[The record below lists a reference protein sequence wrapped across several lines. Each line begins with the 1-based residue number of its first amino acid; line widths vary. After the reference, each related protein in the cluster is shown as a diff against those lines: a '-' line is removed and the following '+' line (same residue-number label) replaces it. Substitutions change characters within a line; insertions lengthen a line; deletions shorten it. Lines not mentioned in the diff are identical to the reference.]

1 MQVAKKLS
9 DFNERHNVWLK
20 VLAVIISILIW
31 LVVVNV
37 SDPVTTT
44 TFSGVPVEI
53 TNADVLTAEG
63 KTYEMLSA
71 GTVTV
76 TVNAKRTILDSI
88 SKDYLKAVADM
99 RDLNEE
105 TGTIKLKVE
114 SNKYSEKIDSMK
126 AKEET
131 ISVSIDNLLKRQLP
145 IYASVTGT
153 PAEGFVIGD
162 VTMDQNIVRI
172 SGPEKAVSE
181 VSKVTAEV
189 SVDGMSSNV
198 STTVDL
204 RLYNE
209 QGEQIAG
216 SGIAKNISSIAVV
229 AEILGTKEVGIKAY
243 TSGDP
248 AEGYGMTGEIKIAPS
263 TVMIAAKNSILKNIT
278 DLIIPASDLSIEDA
292 SGNVKET
299 FDMTDYLPDSVR
311 FADPDQETKVKV
323 WVGIDKKETL
333 EKTITRS
340 MVTIQNM
347 PEGYEGDFTLDAP
360 IDITLTGMA
369 EAMEKLSEEPM
380 TVKIDVAE
388 HMKNKGIA
396 ELANETTYEVPLT
409 INLPTG
415 VEIMNE
421 RTYTVRLRV
430 SKKE

>member
-1 MQVAKKLS
+1 MQVARKLS
-9 DFNERHNVWLK
+9 DFNERHNIWLK
-20 VLAVIISILIW
+20 ALAVIISILIW

-53 TNADVLTAEG
+53 TNTEVLTAEG

-99 RDLNEE
+99 RDLDEE

-131 ISVSIDNLLKRQLP
+131 ITVSVDNLLKRQLP

-153 PAEGFVIGD
+153 PADGYVIGD

-181 VSKVTAEV
+181 VSKVMAEV

-209 QGEQIAG
+209 QGEQING
-216 SGIAKNISSIAVV
+216 NGITKNISSIAVV
-229 AEILGTKEVGIKAY
+229 AEILGTKEVGVKAY

-248 AEGYGMTGEIKIAPS
+248 AEGYGMTGEIRITPS
-263 TVMIAAKNSILKNIT
+263 TVVIAAKNSVLKNIT
-278 DLIIPASDLSIEDA
+278 DLIIPAAELSIEDVT
-292 SGNVKET
+292 SNVKET
-299 FDMTDYLPDSVR
+299 FDLSDYLPDSIR
-311 FADPDQETKVKV
+311 FADPEQDTEVKV

-333 EKTITRS
+333 EKTITYS
-340 MVTIQNM
+340 MISIQNM
-347 PEGYEGDFTLDAP
+347 PEGYRGDFTLDAP
-360 IDITLTGMA
+360 IDIILTGMA
-369 EAMEKLSEEPM
+369 DAMDKLSKEPM
-380 TVKIDVAE
+380 TVKIDVAD

-396 ELANETTYEVPLT
+396 ELADETTYEVPLT
-409 INLPTG
+409 IKLPAG

-430 SKKE
+430 TKK